1 MKNNEVILTDEL
13 QMKKNMLGKMQT
25 FAFLVVSYW
34 QFSQRVSCCT
44 QSKFLWVL
52 FLKNKEMLKIEQKQ
66 FYNFIY
72 GLILVF
78 LTHFCGKMCTVFT
91 VG

>member
-25 FAFLVVSYW
+25 FTFLVVSYL
-34 QFSQRVSCCT
+34 QFSQRVSCYT

-72 GLILVF
+72 SLILVF
-78 LTHFCGKMCTVFT
+78 LTHFSGKMCTVFT

>member
-1 MKNNEVILTDEL
+1 
-13 QMKKNMLGKMQT
+13 MLYTEQI
-25 FAFLVVSYW
+25 
-34 QFSQRVSCCT
+34 
-44 QSKFLWVL
+44 LWVL